1 MRTRRQRDFYRKNIG
16 FGHRRLSIL
25 DISSSGHQPF
35 SPKMVYVMTYNG
47 EIYNFKRILSR
58 VKSNGFDIKTTSD
71 TEVLMKLFQ
80 LHGLKCSTASTGC
93 LPLLFG
99 IN

>member
-35 SPKMVYVMTYNG
+35 SPKVYVMTYNG
-47 EIYNFKRILSR
+47 EIYNFKEFYPELKVMDLILKPLRIPR
-58 VKSNGFDIKTTSD
+58 F
-71 TEVLMKLFQ
+71 
-80 LHGLKCSTASTGC
+80 
-93 LPLLFG
+93 
-99 IN
+99 